1 MLNHANLQKNVIL
14 YNAGGGQTK
23 GLSTLKGLLQD
34 VYFRLGE
41 AMTAMSFNICG
52 IWGLLWF
59 LQSAWKLQ
67 RFLVLKGWNVSTL
80 MTSGVQLRPIVDIQ
94 TQLGRDDKF

>member
-1 MLNHANLQKNVIL
+1 MSNSWQTALYSLMMLNHANLQKNVIL

-34 VYFRLGE
+34 LFFRLGE

-52 IWGLLWF
+52 IWG
-59 LQSAWKLQ
+59 
-67 RFLVLKGWNVSTL
+67 VVVVSSIR
-80 MTSGVQLRPIVDIQ
+80 MEIAEGFGAPRVQCFNLDDIS
-94 TQLGRDDKF
+94 